1 MHAALKLIH
10 HRFMQA
16 QPGVTGSP
24 GLSSTSS
31 AASMVTTVPGTT
43 ALVFDSPHSGTRY
56 PDDFGS
62 ACDLLTL
69 RRAEDTHVEKIYAFA
84 PALGVAW
91 VEAHFPRIYL
101 DANRDTT
108 ELDTTLLDGEWTDP
122 ISTDPQVLSKVRLGK
137 GLIWK
142 FTDEGEPIY
151 KRQLTVA
158 EVRAR
163 IDHCWR
169 PYHAAV
175 QQAIDAAHARHG
187 YSIHINC
194 HSMPAV
200 AASHATDFPGLVHA
214 DFVVGDRDGTTASP
228 ALSALVC
235 EHLRGCGYSVEH
247 NHPYKGVELVR
258 RYSNPAAHR
267 HSIQLEINRRL
278 YMDEQTLA
286 QHPEGMARLQ
296 ADLQALVH
304 KLLATD
310 PR

>member
-10 HRFMQA
+10 HHFQQA
-16 QPGVTGSP
+16 QPGAAGSGPAPASVT
-24 GLSSTSS
+24 
-31 AASMVTTVPGTT
+31 AVPGTT
-43 ALVFDSPHSGTRY
+43 ALVLDSPHSGTHY
-56 PDDFGS
+56 PADFNA
-62 ACDLLTL
+62 ACALATL

-84 PALGVAW
+84 SALGVAW

-101 DANRDTT
+101 DANRGTT
-108 ELDTTLLDGEWTDP
+108 ELDTTLLDAPWPDP
-122 ISTDPQVLSKVRLGK
+122 VSTDPAVLSKVRLGK

-142 FTDEGEPIY
+142 LTDEGEPIY
-151 KRQLTVA
+151 NRQLTVA
-158 EVRAR
+158 EVRHR

-175 QQAIDAAHARHG
+175 QQAIEAAHARHG

-200 AASHATDFPGLVHA
+200 AGRFATDFPGLEHA

-228 ALSALVC
+228 ALSALIC
-235 EHLRGCGYSVEH
+235 EQLRACGYSVAY

-258 RYSNPAAHR
+258 RYSNPAQHR
-267 HSIQLEINRRL
+267 HSIQLEINRKL
-278 YMDEQTLA
+278 YMDERTLA
-286 QHPEGMARLQ
+286 QLPEGMARLQ
-296 ADLQALVH
+296 ADLQALVQT
-304 KLLATD
+304 LLATD

>member
-10 HRFMQA
+10 HHFQQA
-16 QPGVTGSP
+16 QPGATGSP
-24 GLSSTSS
+24 GPAS
-31 AASMVTTVPGTT
+31 ASVTAVPGTT
-43 ALVFDSPHSGTRY
+43 ALVLDSPHSGTHY
-56 PDDFGS
+56 PADFNA
-62 ACDLLTL
+62 ACALATL

-108 ELDTTLLDGEWTDP
+108 ELDVTLLDAPWPDP
-122 ISTDPQVLSKVRLGK
+122 VSTDPAVLSKVRLGK

-142 FTDEGEPIY
+142 LTDEGEPIY
-151 KRQLTVA
+151 NRQLTVA
-158 EVRAR
+158 EVRHR

-175 QQAIDAAHARHG
+175 QQAIEAAHARHG

-200 AASHATDFPGLVHA
+200 AGRFATDFPGLEHA
-214 DFVVGDRDGTTASP
+214 DFVVGDRDGSTASP

-235 EHLRGCGYSVEH
+235 DQLRACGYSVAY

-258 RYSNPAAHR
+258 RYSDPAQYR
-267 HSIQLEINRRL
+267 HSIQLEINRKL
-278 YMDEQTLA
+278 YMDETTLA
-286 QHPEGMARLQ
+286 QLPEGMARLQ
-296 ADLQALVH
+296 ADLQALVQT
-304 KLLATD
+304 LLATD